1 MDAEYQKKTMK
12 KTKNRRALFC
22 AALAITLSFGTA
34 QAQDAAQ
41 AQTTVQTAQDAG
53 ASAQPIS
60 LSIQDAVDLA
70 LKNNVQIKQSQIQLD
85 AAKRSKK
92 NSWNSA
98 SPSITASGG
107 LSKTNKNFAENY
119 SAYVQ
124 GSVNVTLST
133 NLYTD
138 IKSAALKYQAG
149 QISYE
154 AACRSVEMSVRNAF
168 YNLLYQADN
177 ISLQK
182 TNVETAR
189 QTYETNR
196 RKYGQGA
203 ISQLDVLS
211 SQVNYETQLHALQ
224 SAQISYDND
233 LAAFKQT
240 LGIDQDAQIDL
251 VGSLDAFSDLQGV
264 SVEGIETRSLE
275 LLALEK
281 NLEIARNSLLDKRFS
296 AYGPTISAGWNYRPS
311 WSNTTSGMNETGG
324 LSLSVTLPL
333 DGFLPW
339 SKKADAVSAAKDTIA
354 NYELQIADKKTSLA
368 VSAQSGVKKIE
379 QSISAIQTLK
389 SSVSLAE
396 QSYRMTQEAYN
407 RGSRNWTELLNA
419 RTSLEKARLNLKQQ
433 AFNLASSILNLEN
446 TLGVPF
452 GTLSGAQNTPA
463 QGE

>member
-1 MDAEYQKKTMK
+1 MK
-12 KTKNRRALFC
+12 KTKKLRALFC
-22 AALAITLSFGTA
+22 AALAIILSFGTA

-41 AQTTVQTAQDAG
+41 AQAAAQTAQNAG
-53 ASAQPIS
+53 ASPSAQPLS
-60 LSIQDAVDLA
+60 LTIQDAVDLA
-70 LKNNVQIKQSQIQLD
+70 LKNNVQIKQSKIQLD
-85 AAKRSKK
+85 AAKRSK
-92 NSWNSA
+92 NTSWNSA
-98 SPSITASGG
+98 SPSLTASGG
-107 LSKTNKNFAENY
+107 LSKSNRDFPENY

-138 IKSAALKYQAG
+138 IKNAALKYQAG

-154 AACRSVEMSVRNAF
+154 TACRSVELKVRNAF

-177 ISLQK
+177 INLQK
-182 TNVETAR
+182 TNAETAR

-211 SQVNYETQLHALQ
+211 SQVNYETQLPALQ

-240 LGIDQDAQIDL
+240 LGIEQDAQIEL

-281 NLEIARNSLLDKRFS
+281 NLEIARNSLLANRFS
-296 AYGPTISAGWNYRPS
+296 AYGPTLSAGWTYRPTWTNGS
-311 WSNTTSGMNETGG
+311 SEPVDNGG

-339 SKKADAVSAAKDTIA
+339 SKKADNISAAKDTIA
-354 NYELQIADKKTSLA
+354 NYELQIADKKTSLS

-433 AFNLASSILNLEN
+433 AYNLASSILNLEN

-452 GTLSGAQNTPA
+452 GTLSGAQPA
-463 QGE
+463 PTQGDSGN

>member
-1 MDAEYQKKTMK
+1 MDAEYQKKIMK
-12 KTKNRRALFC
+12 KTKKRRALFC
-22 AALAITLSFGTA
+22 AAIALILSFGTA
-34 QAQDAAQ
+34 QAQDAGGPQSAQ
-41 AQTTVQTAQDAG
+41 NAG

-60 LSIQDAVDLA
+60 LTIQDAVDLA

-107 LSKTNKNFAENY
+107 LSKSNKNFAENY
-119 SAYVQ
+119 STYVQ

-138 IKSAALKYQAG
+138 IKNAALKYQAG
-149 QISYE
+149 QINYE
-154 AACRSVEMSVRNAF
+154 TACRSVELKVRNAF

-177 ISLQK
+177 INLQK
-182 TNVETAR
+182 TNAETAR

-211 SQVNYETQLHALQ
+211 SQVNYETQLPALQ

-251 VGSLDAFSDLQGV
+251 VGSLDAFSELQGI
-264 SVEGIETRSLE
+264 SIDGIETRSLE

-296 AYGPTISAGWNYRPS
+296 AYGPTISAGWNYKPTWTNS
-311 WSNTTSGMNETGG
+311 SNGMNDTGG
-324 LSLSVTLPL
+324 LSISVTLPL

-339 SKKADAVSAAKDTIA
+339 SKKADNISAAKDSIA

-379 QSISAIQTLK
+379 QSISAIHTLK
-389 SSVSLAE
+389 SSVTLAE

-433 AFNLASSILNLEN
+433 AYNLASSILTLEN

-452 GTLSGAQNTPA
+452 GTLISAQNAPE

>member
-1 MDAEYQKKTMK
+1 MKAEHQKKIMK
-12 KTKNRRALFC
+12 KNKKKRALFC
-22 AALAITLSFGTA
+22 AALAIILSFGTA
-34 QAQDAAQ
+34 QAQNAQ
-41 AQTTVQTAQDAG
+41 NAG
-53 ASAQPIS
+53 AAAGPLS

-98 SPSITASGG
+98 SPSLTASGG
-107 LSKTNKNFAENY
+107 LSKANKNFSENY

-138 IKSAALKYQAG
+138 IKNAALKYQAG
-149 QISYE
+149 LISYE
-154 AACRSVEMSVRNAF
+154 TACRSVEMKVRNAF

-177 ISLQK
+177 INLQK
-182 TNVETAR
+182 TNAETAR

-211 SQVNYETQLHALQ
+211 SQVNYETQLPALQ
-224 SAQISYDND
+224 SAQISYDAD

-240 LGIDQDAQIDL
+240 LGIEQDAQISL
-251 VGSLDAFSDLQGV
+251 EGSLDAFSDLQAV
-264 SVEGIETRSLE
+264 SVEGIESQSLE

-296 AYGPTISAGWNYRPS
+296 AYGPTISAGWNYRPT

-339 SKKADAVSAAKDTIA
+339 SKKADAVSAAKDSIA

-433 AFNLASSILNLEN
+433 AYNLASSILNLEN

-452 GTLSGAQNTPA
+452 GTLISTQGDSGN
-463 QGE
+463 